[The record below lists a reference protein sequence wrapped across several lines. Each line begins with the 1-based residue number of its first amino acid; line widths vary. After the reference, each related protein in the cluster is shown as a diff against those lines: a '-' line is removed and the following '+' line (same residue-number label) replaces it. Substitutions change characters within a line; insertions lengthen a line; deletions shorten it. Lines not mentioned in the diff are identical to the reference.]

1 MPEPK
6 RAAIYVR
13 ISRDS
18 ELDGLGV
25 KRQEKECR
33 ALAKKRGWT
42 VDDVFVD
49 NDVSAS
55 KKKARPAYEQM
66 MKAVESRRVQA
77 VIVWD
82 VDRLTRKP
90 RELEDWI
97 DHADELG
104 LQLASVGGE
113 IDLATEQGRAM
124 ARMKGVFA
132 RLEAE
137 TIAKRQ
143 RAKHKEMAETGRYI
157 GPRPFGY
164 RFATDAEGNV
174 LTGRD
179 QRLVVDPDEAA
190 VVRECVQRALKGEG
204 LWKIAND
211 LNDRGITTSTGG
223 RWQTQP
229 LRRLLLRPLYAG
241 LRKHQEYKDGQWV
254 GKEQIHE
261 GLWDAIIERDTH
273 DRLVAKLTDPKRVSN
288 KGDTELKYLLTWI
301 VECGACG
308 RPLVGAKGYEYRIKG
323 SYIRKDGTRSP
334 DKVRKYP
341 ALYKCPHQGCHRV
354 NRRMDHVDDYVER
367 HVVALLS
374 VAGVQIFGGDQQ
386 AVDEAR
392 EQIGTL
398 KAKLELLSDRWM
410 DGGPGAPTDDQF
422 SRQNAR
428 LKAQLDG
435 AEARLTAAMPAEG
448 MEEFTG
454 ADAAMAWMAADV
466 AQKRIVLKALIERA
480 KLQVTIDSVGAG
492 HFSKADADP
501 YAGIRLEWA
510 NGEE

>member
-33 ALAKKRGWT
+33 ALAKKLGWT

-323 SYIRKDGTRSP
+323 SYIRKDGTR
-334 DKVRKYP
+334 
-341 ALYKCPHQGCHRV
+341 
-354 NRRMDHVDDYVER
+354 
-367 HVVALLS
+367 
-374 VAGVQIFGGDQQ
+374 
-386 AVDEAR
+386 
-392 EQIGTL
+392 
-398 KAKLELLSDRWM
+398 
-410 DGGPGAPTDDQF
+410 
-422 SRQNAR
+422 
-428 LKAQLDG
+428 
-435 AEARLTAAMPAEG
+435 LT
-448 MEEFTG
+448 
-454 ADAAMAWMAADV
+454 
-466 AQKRIVLKALIERA
+466 
-480 KLQVTIDSVGAG
+480 VT
-492 HFSKADADP
+492 P
-501 YAGIRLEWA
+501 P
-510 NGEE
+510 